1 MSYSPTT
8 NIVGHTD
15 ILAQAI
21 ARILPMGGSDAYWDE
36 ILMMIEDE
44 TKVANVVREG
54 EESTSVKKMWEVE
67 ESTSVKKMWEVEE
80 STSVKKMWEVEEST
94 SVKRVIDDE
103 ECTSAS
109 LDILKA
115 VCDNLP
121 PKESTS
127 TKKVL
132 EVEESTS
139 AKKVTEDEEC
149 TSASL
154 DILKAVSENE
164 DMFGVEYIETLDEE
178 DVKVLMMKIGKF
190 LK

>member
-1 MSYSPTT
+1 MSYSPKT

-21 ARILPMGGSDAYWDE
+21 ASILPMGGSDAYWDE

-54 EESTSVKKMWEVE
+54 
-67 ESTSVKKMWEVEE
+67 EE

-132 EVEESTS
+132 LVEESTS
-139 AKKVTEDEEC
+139 VKRVIDDEEC
-149 TSASL
+149 TLASL
-154 DILKAVSENE
+154 D
-164 DMFGVEYIETLDEE
+164 MFGPEYIETLDEE
-178 DVKVLMMKIGKF
+178 DVKVLMIKIGKF
-190 LK
+190 FK